1 MVLLLLKNY
10 ESWCIFT
17 VTSRIVQCIQIY
29 GDNLPYTVRNA
40 VSDIKSSESSL
51 LSMQATLVPFVSK
64 DPNTRTK
71 AVSEVAENENPL
83 VVSAVKL
90 SKEFNAWFELA
101 SFIVQITSGPNDIS
115 GWQKKVAVELRGTD
129 VFVGEM
135 LKDSKQIQETINNTS
150 LININNS

>member
-90 SKEFNAWFELA
+90 SKEFNA
-101 SFIVQITSGPNDIS
+101 
-115 GWQKKVAVELRGTD
+115 
-129 VFVGEM
+129 
-135 LKDSKQIQETINNTS
+135 
-150 LININNS
+150 